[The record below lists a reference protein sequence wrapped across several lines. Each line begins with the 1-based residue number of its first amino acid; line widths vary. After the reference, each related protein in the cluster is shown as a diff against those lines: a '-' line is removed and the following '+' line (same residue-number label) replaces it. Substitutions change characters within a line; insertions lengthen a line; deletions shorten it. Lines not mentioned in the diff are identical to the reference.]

1 MNRSPRKTEIALLF
15 GGDSAER
22 IISERSAETV
32 ARHLPKEK
40 YNVARVR
47 VDGSAWTVE
56 TSDGRRIPVDK
67 NRFGF
72 ADGDRFVVFDCAFV
86 IIHGTPG
93 ENGLLQAYFEMMS
106 VPFTTCGSFV
116 SAMTFDKYVCKSMLR
131 DTLGVALAPDCL
143 IKAGEPFDAEAI
155 AEAGRKIG
163 YPMFVKPNA
172 GGSSF
177 GITKVVAPDGL
188 AEAVEKARREGGGD
202 AIVEAF
208 VAGAEFSHGIYTT
221 GRRTVE
227 FPVTQ
232 IVSENEFF
240 DFDAKYGGKSREIT
254 PAPIADDLS
263 GKIRATTRAIVSRLS
278 CRGLTRIDYI
288 LSGDTLYFLE
298 INTVPGMSEA
308 SIVPQQIAAAG
319 LTLSRVL
326 DLLVEDSIAEA
337 HEKQRSAVTR

>member
-1 MNRSPRKTEIALLF
+1 MSPRKTEIALLF

-32 ARHLPKEK
+32 ARHLPEQK

-56 TSDGRRIPVDK
+56 TADGQRIPVDK

-72 ADGDRFVVFDCAFV
+72 ADGNRFTVFDCAFV

-93 ENGLLQAYFEMMS
+93 ENGLLQAYFEMMD
-106 VPFTTCGSFV
+106 VPCTTCGSFV
-116 SAMTFDKYVCKSMLR
+116 SAMTFDKYACKSMLR
-131 DTLGVALAPDCL
+131 DMPGVALAADCL
-143 IKAGEPFDAEAI
+143 IKAGEPFDEAAAEA
-155 AEAGRKIG
+155 AGRKIG

-177 GITKVVAPDGL
+177 GITKVAAPDGL
-188 AEAVEKARREGGGD
+188 RAAVEKARREGGGD
-202 AIVEAF
+202 AIAEAF
-208 VAGAEFSHGIYTT
+208 VAGAEFSHGIYST
-221 GRRTVE
+221 GQRTIE
-227 FPVTQ
+227 LPVTQ

-240 DFDAKYGGKSREIT
+240 DFDAKYEGKSREIT
-254 PAPIADDLS
+254 PAPISDDLS
-263 GKIRATTRAIVSRLS
+263 RKIRATTRTVVSRLS

-288 LSGDTLYFLE
+288 LSGDALYFLE

-319 LTLSRVL
+319 LTLSGVL
-326 DLLVEDSIAEA
+326 ELLVEDSIAETR
-337 HEKQRSAVTR
+337 EKQRYKTAKQW